1 MANYSHTNTIILWS
15 ENKELEV
22 AHTQLS
28 SLTRNFIVKYSDN
41 QTFDYSKYEPNVLLF
56 VIST

>member
-1 MANYSHTNTIILWS
+1 M
-15 ENKELEV
+15 EV

-41 QTFDYSKYEPNVLLF
+41 QTLDYSKYEPNILLI